1 MKNKDQDAKTSLS
14 RRALLR
20 GAGVAG
26 AVAGSVGGQAQAA
39 RPNPPRREALEA
51 LTAIEADVLEAFCAR
66 LIPSDAAG
74 PGAKEARAA
83 HYIDRALAGALA
95 SSREL
100 YRSGLGA
107 LNARAQAAHGARF
120 AQLSA
125 EQQDA
130 LLTETEAKDGAF
142 FALVRGHT
150 LQGMFGDPYYG
161 GNADFIGWDLI
172 GYPGLRLM
180 ASAKQQG
187 MDPHLKPTHESAYDF
202 AMFNRSHG
210 AHQDMAEMPH
220 DAPTHDAGSKGQ

>member
-1 MKNKDQDAKTSLS
+1 MKSQDKDAKTSLS

-26 AVAGSVGGQAQAA
+26 AVAGSLGGQAQAA
-39 RPNPPRREALEA
+39 APSPPRREALEA

-95 SSREL
+95 SSREP

-107 LNARAQAAHGARF
+107 LNARAQAAHGAPF
-120 AQLSA
+120 AQLSPDL
-125 EQQDA
+125 QDA

-161 GNADFIGWDLI
+161 GNADFIGWDMI

-180 ASAKQQG
+180 ASAEQQA

-210 AHQDMAEMPH
+210 AHHDMADMPH
-220 DAPTHDAGSKGQ
+220 QTPGAGRKDP

>member
-1 MKNKDQDAKTSLS
+1 MKSQDEDAKTSLS

-26 AVAGSVGGQAQAA
+26 AVAGSLAGPVQAA
-39 RPNPPRREALEA
+39 PSGPPRREALEA

-66 LIPSDAAG
+66 LIPSDASG
-74 PGAKEARAA
+74 PGAREARAA

-95 SSREL
+95 SSREA
-100 YRSGLGA
+100 YRSGLSA
-107 LNARAQAAHGARF
+107 LNARAQAAHGGAF
-120 AQLSA
+120 AQLSP
-125 EQQDA
+125 ELQDA
-130 LLTETEAKDGAF
+130 LLTETEAKDSAF

-161 GNADFIGWDLI
+161 GNADFIGWDMI

-180 ASAKQQG
+180 ASVDEQA

-202 AMFNRSHG
+202 AMFNRARG
-210 AHQDMAEMPH
+210 AHQDMADMPPN
-220 DAPTHDAGSKGQ
+220 APMHDAGSKDQ

>member
-1 MKNKDQDAKTSLS
+1 MTSQDEDAKMSLS

-26 AVAGSVGGQAQAA
+26 AVAGSLAGPAQTAA
-39 RPNPPRREALEA
+39 APPRREALEA

-66 LIPSDAAG
+66 LIPSDASG
-74 PGAKEARAA
+74 PGAREARAA

-95 SSREL
+95 SSREA
-100 YRSGLGA
+100 YRSGLSA
-107 LNARAQAAHGARF
+107 LNARAQVAHGGAF
-120 AQLSA
+120 AQLSP
-125 EQQDA
+125 ELQDA
-130 LLTETEAKDGAF
+130 LLTETEAKDSAF

-161 GNADFIGWDLI
+161 GNADFIGWDMI

-180 ASAKQQG
+180 ASVDEQA

-202 AMFNRSHG
+202 AMFNRARG
-210 AHQDMAEMPH
+210 AHQDMADMPPN
-220 DAPTHDAGSKGQ
+220 APMHDAGSKDQ